1 MGIDPFRSESQ
12 VAEEQIYISN
22 CIASRL
28 DEPTHHD
35 KRVLAIGCKRVPRL
49 FMDEATKR
57 RQTET

>member
-35 KRVLAIGCKRVPRL
+35 KRVLAIG
-49 FMDEATKR
+49 
-57 RQTET
+57 